1 VPIKLIENQIVLFNK
16 MRDIRQIKHLFS
28 RAGFGMRFE
37 DLKKYKNT
45 SINKAVKELFENSDN
60 DDPITIVTESADI
73 MMFAKADADTKKKLF
88 QMEREQEKN
97 LNVGWITKM
106 STTDAVLREKMT
118 LFWSNHFSCRDGKAT
133 YIQQLNNIQRANAL
147 GNFRTLLIQVSQSP
161 AMLLFLNNQQN
172 HKGHPNENFARE
184 LMELFTIGRGN
195 YTEQDIK
202 ESARAFTGWGFDKD
216 GIFKMRPFLH
226 DAGAKTFMSKTGN
239 FQGEDI
245 IDIILSKK
253 QTAHF
258 ISTKLYKYL
267 VNEIPD
273 DAHIN
278 AMADVLFNA
287 GYEIKPLL
295 EFVFNADWFYDD
307 KNTGNLIKSPID
319 FIVGLNR
326 QFYVT
331 YQKPDVLLLFQRAL
345 GQELFYPPNVAGWP
359 GGRNWIDSS
368 SLMYRLKIASTVL
381 DQGLIDFTGKTDPED
396 EAFLATVRNQQHVVN
411 TRVKAEPD
419 WDKFFNDIPKDMSK
433 LEIAQ
438 FLLEPSLNDNIKN
451 TVNGDNDLK
460 ILVVELASTPEYQ
473 LY

>member
-1 VPIKLIENQIVLFNK
+1 MK
-16 MRDIRQIKHLFS
+16 DINQIKHLLS

-37 DLKKYKNT
+37 DLKKYKNA
-45 SINKAVKELFENSDN
+45 SINKAVRELFENSETDESMAL
-60 DDPITIVTESADI
+60 VTETVDV
-73 MMFAKADADTKKKLF
+73 MMLAKADADTKKKLF

-106 STTDAVLREKMT
+106 STTDAALREKMT
-118 LFWSNHFSCRDGKAT
+118 LFWSNHFSCRNAKAT

-147 GNFRTLLIQVSQSP
+147 GSFRTLLIQVSQSP

-195 YTEQDIK
+195 YTEQDVK
-202 ESARAFTGWGFDKD
+202 ESARAFTGWGLDKD
-216 GIFKMRPFLH
+216 GTFKMRPFFH
-226 DAGAKTFMSKTGN
+226 DTGIKIFMDKTGN
-239 FQGEDI
+239 FQGDDI
-245 IDIILSKK
+245 IDILLSKK
-253 QTAHF
+253 QTARF
-258 ISTKLYKYL
+258 ISTKLYKYM
-267 VNEIPD
+267 VNETPD

-278 AMADVLFNA
+278 AMADVFFNA
-287 GYEIKPLL
+287 NYEIKPLL
-295 EFVFNADWFYDD
+295 EFIFHADWFYDD

-345 GQELFYPPNVAGWP
+345 GQVLFYPPNVAGWP

-381 DQGLIDFTGKTDPED
+381 DQGLIDFTGKSDPED

-411 TRVKAEPD
+411 TRVQAEAD
-419 WDKFFNDIPKDMSK
+419 WDKFFSDIPKDMSK
-433 LEIAQ
+433 VEIAQ
-438 FLLEPSLNDNIKN
+438 FLLEPPLNGIIQN
-451 TVNGDNDLK
+451 TVNEDNDLK
-460 ILVVELASTPEYQ
+460 TMVVELVSTPEYQ